1 MTDTPNVQLTT
12 KHPPKLNAL
21 ETHLVWLDMEMTG
34 LEPEKERILEVA
46 FVVTDLHLNVI
57 AQGPVYVI
65 HQPDAILEGMDNWNK
80 GTHGK
85 SGLIDKVKAS
95 VVSEA
100 QAQAEILAFL
110 KPLVPK
116 GKIPLC
122 GNTIHQD
129 RRFMALYM
137 PELNDFFHYRNIDVS
152 TLKELAKR
160 WRPEV
165 YKGFKKQQA
174 HTALADVYESIEELK
189 HYREHFLNVPN
200 LAVLQATA
208 PA

>member
-1 MTDTPNVQLTT
+1 MPQAAKPATS
-12 KHPPKLNAL
+12 AL
-21 ETHLVWLDMEMTG
+21 DTHLVWLDMEMTG
-34 LEPEKERILEVA
+34 LEPEKERIIEVA
-46 FVVTDLHLNVI
+46 FVVTDLHLNTL
-57 AQGPVYVI
+57 AEGPVLVI
-65 HQPDAILEGMDNWNK
+65 HQPDSVLDAMDNWNK

-95 VVSEA
+95 TVTEL
-100 QAQAEILAFL
+100 QAQEQILEFL
-110 KPLVPK
+110 KPLIPK

-129 RRFMALYM
+129 RHFMALYM

-165 YKGFKKQQA
+165 YKSFKKQQK
-174 HTALADVYESIEELK
+174 HTALADVYESIAELK
-189 HYREHFLNVPN
+189 HYREHFLNM
-200 LAVLQATA
+200 AA
-208 PA
+208 